1 MATQENLPQQTAA
14 APEESDELK
23 AARVEL
29 AQMKEDRDKDAF
41 VRNREKIELE
51 GFRRD
56 RQQQTLQ
63 QQQQQQAQQYQE
75 PLDEMGQLR
84 QTVQQLQQ
92 SQAAQ
97 NDHMGIMRFKMA
109 NPTANETEL
118 LAIIHDPTNPIQ
130 AVFDNTGAV
139 DYNQTFALAQYYQ
152 DSQKLQTVEAKTN
165 EVKEANKETLGSQKK
180 MAIISGSGAVESEPM
195 VDVSKMTA
203 QEMYDQNLVEK
214 NPDDPV
220 RFDK

>member
-1 MATQENLPQQTAA
+1 MAEQQGLPEQKVD
-14 APEESDELK
+14 ESDDLK
-23 AARVEL
+23 AARAEL
-29 AQMKEDRDKDAF
+29 AEQKLEMDKLKFTANKNQIDL
-41 VRNREKIELE
+41 NKMREQQNQAY
-51 GFRRD
+51 
-56 RQQQTLQ
+56 QQQV
-63 QQQQQQAQQYQE
+63 QQQAQQQQYQE
-75 PLDEMGQLR
+75 PLDDVGRLSQRLDQM
-84 QTVQQLQQ
+84 QQA
-92 SQAAQ
+92 QAAQ
-97 NDHMGIMRFKMA
+97 NDHMGILRFKMA

-152 DSQKLQTVEAKTN
+152 DSQKLQTVEAKTA
-165 EVKEANKETLGSQKK
+165 EATEADKANLESQKK

-203 QEMYDQNLVEK
+203 QEMYDQGLVEK
-214 NPDDPV
+214 NDDDPV

>member
-1 MATQENLPQQTAA
+1 MDKLKFMANKNQ
-14 APEESDELK
+14 
-23 AARVEL
+23 
-29 AQMKEDRDKDAF
+29 
-41 VRNREKIELE
+41 IELNKIRE
-51 GFRRD
+51 QQNQAY
-56 RQQQTLQ
+56 QQQV
-63 QQQQQQAQQYQE
+63 QQQAQQQQYPE
-75 PLDEMGQLR
+75 PLDDVGRLG

-92 SQAAQ
+92 SVAAQ

-152 DSQKLQTVEAKTN
+152 DSQKLQTVEAKTA
-165 EVKEANKETLGSQKK
+165 EAKEADKTNLESQKK

-195 VDVSKMTA
+195 VDVSGMTA
-203 QEMYDQNLVEK
+203 QEMYDQGLVEK

-220 RFDK
+220 SFDK